1 MIAVRSAATRA
12 ELLRSRRLLD
22 RVNQGAALLRRKRE
36 ALVRALVPMARPVV
50 EERRKLADE
59 AAAAYA
65 AELDAL
71 ALHGAS
77 STEATGWPP
86 RALDVE
92 LGVTRVW
99 GITAPQLDDLPAID
113 RDLAGRATAPMTTG
127 TALFE
132 AANRFEAFTR
142 DLLAAASREAH
153 VRALGAALSRTS
165 RQVHTLEQRVAQQLA
180 QRVTEVSRALAEQQ
194 REDQTRLRKLRD
206 RRKR

>member
-1 MIAVRSAATRA
+1 MIAPRSAATRA
-12 ELLRSRRLLD
+12 ELLRARRLLD

-50 EERRKLADE
+50 EERRKIADE
-59 AAAAYA
+59 AASAYA

-71 ALHGAS
+71 ALHGAAA
-77 STEATGWPP
+77 TEATGWPP
-86 RALDVE
+86 RAVEVE

-99 GITAPQLDDLPAID
+99 GITAPQLDQLPAID
-113 RDLAGRATAPMTTG
+113 RDLAGRATAPMMTG
-127 TALFE
+127 PALFE
-132 AANRFEAFTR
+132 AANRFEALAR

-165 RQVHTLEQRVAQQLA
+165 RQVHTLEQRVAPQLA
-180 QRVTEVSRALAEQQ
+180 QRVTDVSRALAEQQ